1 MKRLLSVFIATTCA
15 FAPVSASAINVTI
28 DTKPLVMDVKPSV
41 INGRT
46 MVPMRSIFEAL
57 GADVTW
63 DNATKGITATKENKT
78 VNLYLENKTAYI
90 DGIAKTLD
98 AAPVSLNGRTMVPAR
113 FVAEAM
119 GCTVI
124 WNEATQTVSIST
136 DGNAQPAKAKTYKVV
151 RVVDGDTFVVDFN
164 GKEEKVR
171 LIGIDTPES
180 VHPDS
185 SKNTAAGVT
194 ASEYTKSLLTG
205 KSVELEFDVQE
216 RDKYGRLLAYVYV
229 DGYMLNKKLLQDGYA
244 VIATYPPNVK
254 YVDDF
259 KAIAG
264 ISSTANN
271 KTSGTTDT
279 SKNTTTN
286 TGNVAESS
294 YIGNANTKKFHKA
307 SCSSIKKMS
316 NANKVPLSSRSSAIS
331 QGYDP
336 CGICKP

>member
-1 MKRLLSVFIATTCA
+1 MKKMISYAVAAMIAL
-15 FAPVSASAINVTI
+15 APVSASAINVRI
-28 DTKPLVMDVKPSV
+28 DSTPLKMDVPASS

-46 MVPMRSIFEAL
+46 MVPMRAIFEAL
-57 GADVTW
+57 GANVAW
-63 DNATKGITATKENKT
+63 DNATKCITATKEDKT
-78 VNLYLENKTAYI
+78 VCLYLENKTAYI
-90 DGIAKTLD
+90 DGTAKTLD

-119 GCTVI
+119 GCTVG
-124 WNEATQTVSIST
+124 WDNNSQTVNIST
-136 DGNAQPAKAKTYKVV
+136 DGHIQPIKSNTYKVL

-164 GKEEKVR
+164 GTEEKVR

-180 VHPDS
+180 VHPDA

-216 RDKYGRLLAYVYV
+216 RDKYGRLLAYAYV
-229 DGYMLNKKLLQDGYA
+229 DGYMINKKLLQDGYA

-254 YVDDF
+254 YLDDF

-264 ISSTANN
+264 VGNTTNN
-271 KTSGTTDT
+271 NPSGTT
-279 SKNTTTN
+279 SQNTTAN
-286 TGNVAESS
+286 TGNVAEAT

-307 SCSSIKKMS
+307 TCSSVKKMS
-316 NANKVPLSSRSSAIS
+316 DANKVALPSRASAIS